1 MPKGIIRVQEGA
13 TVAPEII
20 DALKTKFPD
29 YELESYSLKPNYQQ
43 SYAKRIDIL
52 HQAFDFL
59 VDAYPSYPLNKETLT
74 AYAQQCRA
82 LYKGTSTPIDEL
94 QNELE
99 HFTSKIIDVIAAGW
113 NRSGAEAAE
122 LLNEA
127 EQYVLMSQGRTDLA
141 TLTPMKLGK
150 GIEYVLQLDESLPPH
165 YEQIVNELTQIKAEN
180 YPKTPFWF
188 RELAKPKAHFMQA
201 YFCNFNA
208 ESINVSDD
216 LALFLAAWKDIKSK
230 ALKISNDLNS
240 IANCST
246 LPAWFDKLPLHHQEM
261 MRVLAAEKSV
271 DEVDEKLMQFKEM
284 LSRQNFKNNLEQISK
299 IPQWYWV
306 LSEHQQYFLEKVL
319 RSKSMVE
326 EAVSFVCSRHRTLP
340 MPANFA
346 RHSLYSLTATGEFC
360 QLYSP
365 IMRSSHIATREG
377 IRKNW
382 PLAVQRRHVLANLLK
397 VVEDAKPEQV
407 ILFQTLVSPI
417 GSDYIPLLSSII
429 PDFQLN
435 QMARSIISNGTP
447 APPILQ
453 TNHPLN
459 KAKLVLYTTEADPD
473 VVAFLEAVEPYVS
486 KVPGLDKLLENY
498 KNVLKS
504 GYGTA
509 TYLEYLCGL
518 GRELFISSQE
528 QLIISAI
535 NGYSYGSCVSG
546 KDRKAKSIINT
557 DAMYLYALTYND
569 WPLFEDTLTNR
580 ANFVTLAADLYLSRH
595 QHEHAGQNA
604 PGSEGL
610 KTPYEYFPA
619 DITAEINRRL
629 GYNAL
634 KCDDI
639 LASNNEARE
648 ISQGSAKT
656 DDLLSPADSLL
667 CQLVV
672 EQLGEERCRELYDAL
687 YLAFN
692 DMTQFIA
699 KESQG
704 SWSLPFFHP
713 SGIPTGIQQ
722 IKDLMMNPDSGI
734 NSATRLCGIFEIIMR
749 RPEQDV
755 SRSMATLTV
764 YKLRQL
770 LKPSQQPES
779 SFDALFQQSV
789 AECNGLFNASKKEY
803 LGASRAFVS
812 Q

>member
-1 MPKGIIRVQEGA
+1 MPKGIIRVPEG
-13 TVAPEII
+13 TTFAPEVS

-29 YELESYSLKPNYQQ
+29 YELKSYSLKPNYQQ

-59 VDAYPSYPLNKETLT
+59 VDAYPSYPLNKETLK

-82 LYKGTSTPIDEL
+82 LYKGTSAVINEL
-94 QNELE
+94 QTELE
-99 HFTSKIIDVIAAGW
+99 HFTSKIIDAIGAGW
-113 NRSGAEAAE
+113 NRSGAQAAE

-127 EQYVLMSQGRTDLA
+127 EQYVLMSQGRADLA
-141 TLTPMKLGK
+141 TLIPMKLGK
-150 GIEYVLQLDESLPPH
+150 DIEYVLQLDESLPPH
-165 YEQIVNELTQIKAEN
+165 YEQIVNELTQITAEN
-180 YPKTPFWF
+180 CPKTPFWF
-188 RELAKPKAHFMQA
+188 RDLAKPNAHFIQA
-201 YFCNFNA
+201 YFCNFK
-208 ESINVSDD
+208 EKSLNVNDD
-216 LALFLAAWKDIKSK
+216 FALFLAAWNDIKSK

-240 IANCST
+240 IASCGT

-261 MRVLAAEKSV
+261 MRVLATEKSV
-271 DEVDEKLMQFKEM
+271 DEVDEKLMQFNER
-284 LSRQNFKNNLEQISK
+284 LLRQDFKDRLEQISK

-319 RSKSMVE
+319 RSKSTVE
-326 EAVSFVCSRHRTLP
+326 EAVSFVCSRHRTIP
-340 MPANFA
+340 IPANFA
-346 RHSLYSLTATGEFC
+346 SHSLYSLTAKGEFC
-360 QLYSP
+360 QLYLP
-365 IMRSSHIATREG
+365 LARSSHIATREG
-377 IRKNW
+377 IRHHW

-397 VVEDAKPEQV
+397 VVEGAALEQV
-407 ILFQTLVSPI
+407 ILFQTLVSPV

-435 QMARSIISNGTP
+435 QMARSIINNGIP
-447 APPILQ
+447 ALPTLQ

-459 KAKLVLYTTEADPD
+459 KAKLLLYTTEADPD
-473 VVAFLEAVEPYVS
+473 VVAFLETVEPYVS
-486 KVPGLDKLLENY
+486 KVPDLDKLLDNY

-504 GYGTA
+504 GCGTA
-509 TYLEYLCGL
+509 TILEYLCGL
-518 GRELFISSQE
+518 GRELFISSLE
-528 QLIISAI
+528 QLIILTI

-546 KDRKAKSIINT
+546 KDRKAIGIIHT
-557 DAMYLYALTYND
+557 DAMFLYYLKHNE
-569 WPLFEDTLTNR
+569 WPVFLEQNKIKR
-580 ANFVTLAADLYLSRH
+580 ANFVALVADLYLSRH

-604 PGSEGL
+604 PGAEGL

-619 DITAEINRRL
+619 DIAAEINKRL

-648 ISQGSAKT
+648 ISQGSTKKEGV
-656 DDLLSPADSLL
+656 LSPGDSLL

-672 EQLGEERCRELYDAL
+672 EQLGEEKCRELYDAL

-704 SWSLPFFHP
+704 SWNLPFFHP

-722 IKDLMMNPDSGI
+722 IKDLMVNPDSGT
-734 NSATRLCGIFEIIMR
+734 NSTARLCGIFEIIMT

-770 LKPSQQPES
+770 LKPSQQPDT
-779 SFDALFQQSV
+779 SFETLFQQSV
-789 AECNGLFNASKKEY
+789 AECNGLFNASKKEH
-803 LGASRAFVS
+803 LGTVLAV